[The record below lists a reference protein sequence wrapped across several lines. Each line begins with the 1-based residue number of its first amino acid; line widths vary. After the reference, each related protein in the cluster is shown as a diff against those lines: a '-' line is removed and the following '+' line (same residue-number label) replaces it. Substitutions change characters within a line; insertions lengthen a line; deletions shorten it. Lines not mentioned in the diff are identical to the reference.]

1 MLSFLV
7 LCVSQNPAEIKT
19 NKINNMCSFNT
30 LRIDKKDVICK
41 DFGINKK
48 YCNHY
53 SLPSEFIITNEN
65 GMNGEEIFIRPRFMI
80 YADANTR
87 TKMAK
92 FYYSF
97 TCHPEY
103 GTSLELNIVPSK
115 RFDTTL
121 MEDICFG
128 MLLLVLCII
137 LFPCVLASAF
147 VSALGPGHGDGNRI
161 FCE

>member
-1 MLSFLV
+1 MLSLLI

-19 NKINNMCSFNT
+19 NKIDNRCSFNT
-30 LRIDKKDVICK
+30 LRIDKQDVICK
-41 DFGINKK
+41 DFGINRK

-65 GMNGEEIFIRPRFMI
+65 GINGEEIFIRPRFMVHES
-80 YADANTR
+80 ANSR
-87 TKMAK
+87 EKMAK

-97 TCHPEY
+97 RCHPEY
-103 GTSLELNIVPSK
+103 GAKLELNIVPNK

-121 MEDICFG
+121 TQDVLIG
-128 MLLLVLCII
+128 MLSLVICIFF
-137 LFPCVLASAF
+137 FPCILVNIFQAD
-147 VSALGPGHGDGNRI
+147 GRGNRI

>member
-1 MLSFLV
+1 MLSLLT

-19 NKINNMCSFNT
+19 NKIDNRCSFNT
-30 LRIDKKDVICK
+30 LRIDKQDVICK

-80 YADANTR
+80 YEGGNTR

-97 TCHPEY
+97 RCHPDY
-103 GTSLELNIVPSK
+103 GTRLELNIVPSK

-121 MEDICFG
+121 REDICFG